1 MQVAQSV
8 MKRLFKSPKE
18 GRGDFSA
25 EGFHSG
31 STEGKKK
38 LRTKIEENS
47 TFFSYLPKSKYKES
61 KESEKKG
68 NESFI
73 RPFKNSTNSIGGGE
87 DAIEHKALE

>member
-25 EGFHSG
+25 ESFHSG

-38 LRTKIEENS
+38 VRTKIEENS
-47 TFFSYLPKSKYKES
+47 TFSHICPNPSIKSQ
-61 KESEKKG
+61 
-68 NESFI
+68 
-73 RPFKNSTNSIGGGE
+73 KNQRKRGMNHS
-87 DAIEHKALE
+87 